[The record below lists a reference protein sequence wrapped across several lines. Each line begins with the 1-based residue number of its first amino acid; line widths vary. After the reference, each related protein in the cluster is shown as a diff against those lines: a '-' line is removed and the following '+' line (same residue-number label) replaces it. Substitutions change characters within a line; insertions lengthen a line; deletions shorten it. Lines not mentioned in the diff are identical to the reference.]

1 MVAALVDGAAAFPP
15 FTVSYAEV
23 EPKVGDGSSRADA
36 RVTLAWERKQV
47 RFAVEV
53 CRLWSPKA
61 FAQLQDAARRAAA
74 RTGLRP
80 LVLVPYL
87 GEEQLAALEAQSLSG
102 LDLCGNGLVVVPGQW
117 LVRRSGAP
125 NRFRWEGGL
134 KNVYRGQSSLAARL
148 FLLKPEFRSAKEF
161 REELLRRGGD
171 VAPSTISK
179 VCQGL
184 EADLVVERG
193 RGPGGAAQRMRLLQ
207 ADKLLD
213 LLVENYTPPRVART
227 FVGKLRISRESLVER
242 LTDLSGLRICL
253 TGAGSIAAYAV
264 AARESMQCF
273 YCSDLDRLAKAL
285 GDAVQRTARFADATF
300 FETNDDAAYF
310 DRRAGLTAS
319 PIQTYLELAAGE
331 KRDRDA
337 AVQVREGLLRSLL
350 PGGEG

>member
-15 FTVSYAEV
+15 FAVAEAKV
-23 EPKVGDGSSRADA
+23 EVDIGDGSSRVDA
-36 RVTLAWERKQV
+36 LLTLAWERKQV

-61 FAQLQDAARRAAA
+61 FAQSQDAARRAAA

-80 LVLVPYL
+80 LVLLPYL
-87 GEEQLAALEAQSLSG
+87 GEEQLATLEAQSLSG

-134 KNVYRGQSSLAARL
+134 KNVYRGESSLAARL
-148 FLLKPEFRSAKEF
+148 FLLKPEFRSAKEL

-171 VAPSTISK
+171 VSPSTISK

-184 EADLVVERG
+184 EADLVLERV

-213 LLVENYTPPRVART
+213 LLVENYAPPRIGRT
-227 FVGKLRISRESLVER
+227 FFGKVRISREALALR
-242 LTDLSGLRICL
+242 LTDAADVRICR
-253 TGAGSIAAYAV
+253 TGVGSVAEYAV
-264 AARESMQCF
+264 AAREPMQTY
-273 YCSDLDRLAKAL
+273 YCSDLDRLSNLL
-285 GDAVQRTARFADATF
+285 GDAVQETPRFADATF
-300 FETNDDAAYF
+300 FETADEAAYF
-310 DRRAGLTAS
+310 DRRSGLAAS
-319 PIQTYLELAAGE
+319 PVQTYLELAAGE
-331 KRDRDA
+331 KRDREA
-337 AVQVREGLLRSLL
+337 AAQIREGLLRSAW
-350 PGGEG
+350 PGGER